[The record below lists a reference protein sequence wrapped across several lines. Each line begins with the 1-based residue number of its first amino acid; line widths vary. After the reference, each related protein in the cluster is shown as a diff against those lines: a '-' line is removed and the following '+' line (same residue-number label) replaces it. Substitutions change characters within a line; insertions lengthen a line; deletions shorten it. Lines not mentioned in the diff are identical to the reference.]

1 MSPDTPAAAFPADS
15 SAPSRALRGY
25 AWGVLVYNIAAIL
38 WGTTVRAT
46 GSGAGCGDSWPLC
59 NGSATVARIIEFTH
73 RASSGIA
80 LIAVIVLAVWTWHGT
95 VKRHLA
101 RAAAIASLIFI
112 FIEALLGALLVLLG
126 MTAQN
131 DSPARAA
138 YLSLHLTNT
147 LLMLAALALT
157 AHFLARKRGY
167 MRGGVEIRG
176 AWLASAGLIAV
187 ILTGVTGALAALADT
202 LHPATNLW
210 RALALDFSAHSSWMV
225 RIRWAHPVM
234 SLIAGLF
241 LLEIILLGTRSKA
254 NHRLAAGLTGLLL
267 LQYALGVADLTLLTP
282 LFMQILHLLGADLL
296 WITLVVLVARLCVR
310 PVGCSA
316 AAGCS

>member
-1 MSPDTPAAAFPADS
+1 MSDPNPAVAAPFVPS

-25 AWGVLVYNIAAIL
+25 AWGVLIYNVAAIL

-46 GSGAGCGDSWPLC
+46 GSGAGCGDSWPMC
-59 NGSATVARIIEFTH
+59 NGSPTVARIIEFTH

-80 LIAVIVLAVWTWHGT
+80 LIAVIILAIWTWRGT

-112 FIEALLGALLVLLG
+112 LVEAMLGALLVLLG

-157 AHFLARKRGY
+157 AHFLSRKRGY
-167 MRGGVEIRG
+167 MRGSVEIRSAG
-176 AWLASAGLIAV
+176 LTIAGLIAV
-187 ILTGVTGALAALADT
+187 ILTGVTGSLAALADT
-202 LHPATNLW
+202 LHPAASLH
-210 RALALDFSAHSSWMV
+210 AAIALDFSAHRNWLIH
-225 RIRWAHPVM
+225 IRWVHPVI

-241 LLEIILLGTRSKA
+241 LLEIILLGTRSKE
-254 NHRLAAGLTGLLL
+254 NHRLAAGLIGLLL

-282 LFMQILHLLGADLL
+282 LSMQILHLFGADLL
-296 WITLVVLVARLCVR
+296 WITLVVLAARLSI
-310 PVGCSA
+310 PPLGCT
-316 AAGCS
+316 GGIC